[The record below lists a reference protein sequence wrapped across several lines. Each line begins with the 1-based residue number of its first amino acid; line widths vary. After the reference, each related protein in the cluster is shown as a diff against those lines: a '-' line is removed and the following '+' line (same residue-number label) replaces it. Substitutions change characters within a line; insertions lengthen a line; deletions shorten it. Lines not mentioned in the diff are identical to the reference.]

1 MHSFDSDKV
10 LAVQGYSTLPLRRSE
25 WTDMAIRRKPLNP
38 EAIILRRL
46 EMKQFLI
53 VLGLL
58 VASAAPATALEINQ
72 STLHVFG
79 R

>member
-1 MHSFDSDKV
+1 MHPFDSDKV
-10 LAVQGYSTLPLRRSE
+10 LAEQGYSTLPSHRSE
-25 WTDMAIRRKPLNP
+25 RTYMAIRRKPRSP
-38 EAIILRRL
+38 KAIILRRP

-72 STLHVFG
+72 STLNVFT